1 MAMSRN
7 EYTKRQDDLKTLLRL
22 KRISNE
28 DYARQMSNLADQFGA
43 ARPDLETFDTLLGKL
58 TSSKMEQA
66 GQEQQ
71 ARRGDIY
78 AGGLASMMTNF

>member
-1 MAMSRN
+1 MAMSRK
-7 EYTKRQDDLKTLLRL
+7 EYTQRQKDLQVLLRN
-22 KRISNE
+22 KKISKE
-28 DYARQMSNLADQFGA
+28 DYDRQMSNLADQFGA